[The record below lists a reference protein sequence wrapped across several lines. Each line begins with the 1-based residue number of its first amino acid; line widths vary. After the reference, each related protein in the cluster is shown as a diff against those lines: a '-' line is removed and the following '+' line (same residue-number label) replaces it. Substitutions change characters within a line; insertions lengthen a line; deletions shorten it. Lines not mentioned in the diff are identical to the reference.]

1 MADVAQM
8 GAVADLVDAQPH
20 ALVGDRGEPPRQ
32 DGGLADVVH
41 AAGIAVPA
49 ILDDLDVDIEYVAVL
64 EDFLARGAVAYMV
77 FDRGAD
83 GGGGGRIARGRVGDS
98 GARGRPEA

>member
-8 GAVADLVDAQPH
+8 CAVADLVDAQPH
-20 ALVGDRGEPPRQ
+20 ALVGDLGEPPRQ

-49 ILDDLDVDIEYVAVL
+49 ILDDRDVDIEYVAVL
-64 EDFLARGAVAYMV
+64 EDFFARDAVAYLMI
-77 FDRGAD
+77 DRGAD
-83 GGGGGRIARGRVGDS
+83 GAGEGRIARRRIAD
-98 GARGRPEA
+98 RGRRDLQDV